1 MIVVDQLKLAS
12 LADSNLFL
20 RALWA
25 SLRDRF
31 GRLGWQYTPRRTG
44 SQQLVRFGWMS
55 LGTTAPTGV
64 EVSIRY
70 RKVGVITAVQ
80 FNPQYGIQEIHPDI
94 GQMLRACVKEA
105 FKRKDQP
112 SEHFLSTQV
121 RTFPQIPL
129 AHYRG
134 RNWYCGPL
142 TNGQSEIGISVR
154 GFDDADLRHEFAVR
168 LVPLMDALSCMTNV
182 AFEEVHD
189 REGEVSARHEDAN
202 QFLVEEDWLDDF
214 PTIDRLLRLSV
225 AQLRFC
231 ENLVEERTGDDR
243 LTRAA
248 SIFHRATG
256 IYRNLP
262 EAHDVAMALF
272 VSALEAV
279 DLPLSNPASCAA
291 CSQPTY
297 KISQRVVDLG
307 KKHLGPGVERIFKES
322 YQRRSKYL
330 HAGKVVASQ
339 PVTSHFIP
347 QLDPDGIEGCA
358 MPSAAGNP
366 KNLMEFT
373 SFVIRREMLFNDQ
386 SLHSQSGE
394 SNGLP

>member
-44 SQQLVRFGWMS
+44 SQQLIRFGWMS
-55 LGTTAPTGV
+55 LGTTAPTDV
-64 EVSIRY
+64 EVSLRY
-70 RKVGVITAVQ
+70 RQVGVIRAVQ
-80 FNPQYGIQEIHPDI
+80 FNLQHGIKDIHPNI
-94 GQMLRACVKEA
+94 EQTLLACVKEA
-105 FKRKDQP
+105 VERKEQS
-112 SEHFLSTQV
+112 SECFRSTQV

-142 TNGQSEIGISVR
+142 TNGETEIGISVR
-154 GFDDADLRHEFAVR
+154 GFDEADLQHEFAVR

-182 AFEEVHD
+182 AFEQVHD
-189 REGEVSARHEDAN
+189 REGEVSAGHEDAN

-214 PTIDRLLRLSV
+214 PTSDRLLRVSA
-225 AQLRFC
+225 AQLRYC
-231 ENLVEERTGDDR
+231 EDLLEDGIDDDR

-248 SIFHRATG
+248 SIFHRG
-256 IYRNLP
+256 LSIYRKLP
-262 EAHDVAMALF
+262 DAHDLALALF
-272 VSALEAV
+272 VSALESV
-279 DLPLSNPASCAA
+279 DLPLSKPASCPT
-291 CSQPTY
+291 CRQPQY

-307 KKHLGPGVERIFKES
+307 RKHLGPGVERIFKES

-339 PVTSHFIP
+339 PVISHFIP

-358 MPSAAGNP
+358 MPSAGNP

-373 SFVIRREMLFNDQ
+373 SFVIRREMLLNDQ
-386 SLHSQSGE
+386 SVHSQAGASDA
-394 SNGLP
+394 LP

>member
-1 MIVVDQLKLAS
+1 MIVVDQLKLDS

-44 SQQLVRFGWMS
+44 SQQLIRFGWMS

-70 RKVGVITAVQ
+70 RKVGVITAAQ
-80 FNPQYGIQEIHPDI
+80 FNLQHGIRDIHPDI
-94 GQMLRACVKEA
+94 EQLLRTCVKEA
-105 FKRKDQP
+105 VERKEQP
-112 SEHFLSTQV
+112 SESFRSTQV
-121 RTFPQIPL
+121 RTSPRIPL

-134 RNWYCGPL
+134 RNWYCRPL
-142 TNGQSEIGISVR
+142 TNGETEIGISVR

-168 LVPLMDALSCMTNV
+168 LVPLIDALSCMTNV

-189 REGEVSARHEDAN
+189 KEGEVSARHEDAN

-231 ENLVEERTGDDR
+231 EDLVEERTGDNR

-248 SIFHRATG
+248 SIFHRGLG
-256 IYRNLP
+256 IYWKLP
-262 EAHDVAMALF
+262 DAHDLALALF
-272 VSALEAV
+272 VSALESV
-279 DLPLSNPASCAA
+279 DLPLSKPASCPT
-291 CSQPTY
+291 CSQPQY
-297 KISQRVVDLG
+297 KISRRVVDLG
-307 KKHLGPGVERIFKES
+307 KKHLGSGVERIFKES

-339 PVTSHFIP
+339 PVISHFIP

-358 MPSAAGNP
+358 MPSAGNP
-366 KNLMEFT
+366 RNLMEFT

-386 SLHSQSGE
+386 SVHSHAGASDP
-394 SNGLP
+394 LP

>member
-1 MIVVDQLKLAS
+1 M
-12 LADSNLFL
+12 
-20 RALWA
+20 
-25 SLRDRF
+25 
-31 GRLGWQYTPRRTG
+31 
-44 SQQLVRFGWMS
+44 
-55 LGTTAPTGV
+55 
-64 EVSIRY
+64 
-70 RKVGVITAVQ
+70 ITAVQ
-80 FNPQYGIQEIHPDI
+80 FNLQCGIQDIHPDI
-94 GQMLRACVKEA
+94 EQMLRACVKEA
-105 FKRKDQP
+105 VKRKDQP

-121 RTFPQIPL
+121 RSIPQIPL

-134 RNWYCGPL
+134 RNWYSGPL
-142 TNGQSEIGISVR
+142 TNGQTEIGISVR
-154 GFDDADLRHEFAVR
+154 GFDDADLRHEFGVR

-189 REGEVSARHEDAN
+189 REGAVSARPEDAN

-214 PTIDRLLRLSV
+214 PMEDHLLRLSA

-231 ENLVEERTGDDR
+231 EDLVEERTGDNR
-243 LTRAA
+243 LARAA
-248 SIFHRATG
+248 SIFHKAMG

-272 VSALEAV
+272 VSALESV
-279 DLPLSNPASCAA
+279 DLPLSNPASCPT

-307 KKHLGPGVERIFKES
+307 RKHLGQGVERIFKES

-373 SFVIRREMLFNDQ
+373 SFVIRREMLFSDQ
-386 SLHSQSGE
+386 SVHGHAVAGSG
-394 SNGLP
+394 SPGT

>member
-1 MIVVDQLKLAS
+1 MIVVDRLKLAS

-44 SQQLVRFGWMS
+44 SQQLIRFGWMS

-70 RKVGVITAVQ
+70 GQVGVITAVQ
-80 FNPQYGIQEIHPDI
+80 FNPQHGMEDIHPDI
-94 GQMLRACVKEA
+94 EQILRACVREAVARKEHPA
-105 FKRKDQP
+105 
-112 SEHFLSTQV
+112 EHFRSTQV

-142 TNGQSEIGISVR
+142 TNGETEIGICVR
-154 GFDDADLRHEFAVR
+154 GFDDADIQHEFAVR
-168 LVPLMDALSCMTNV
+168 LVPLIDALSCMTNA
-182 AFEEVHD
+182 AFEQVHD
-189 REGEVSARHEDAN
+189 RKGEVSAGHDDAN

-214 PTIDRLLRLSV
+214 PVQDHRLRLSA
-225 AQLRFC
+225 AQLRYC
-231 ENLVEERTGDDR
+231 EDLLEDEIHDDR
-243 LTRAA
+243 LIRAA
-248 SIFHRATG
+248 SIFHRGLG
-256 IYRNLP
+256 IYRKLP
-262 EAHDVAMALF
+262 DAHDLALALF
-272 VSALEAV
+272 VSALESV
-279 DLPLSNPASCAA
+279 DLPLNKPASCPT
-291 CSQPTY
+291 CSQPQH

-307 KKHLGPGVERIFKES
+307 RRHLGPSVEGMFKES

-330 HAGKVVASQ
+330 HAGKIVASQ
-339 PVTSHFIP
+339 PVTAHFIP

-358 MPSAAGNP
+358 MPSAGHP
-366 KNLMEFT
+366 KNMMEFT

-386 SLHSQSGE
+386 SVHGHAGPSGP
-394 SNGLP
+394 LV